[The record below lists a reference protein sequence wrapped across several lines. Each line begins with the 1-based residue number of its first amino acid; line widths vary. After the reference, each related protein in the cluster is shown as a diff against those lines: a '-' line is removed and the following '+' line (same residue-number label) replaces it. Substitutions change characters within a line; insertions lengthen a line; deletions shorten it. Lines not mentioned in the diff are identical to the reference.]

1 MGYYENIKCGN
12 CKHSFTGGYVR
23 SNGFLKTYL
32 GVPYIKC
39 PNCGSVNRT
48 NFKPYSTF
56 HIIEKIYHW
65 FSVIFRSTLFG
76 VIYGVIGAGVVNMLF
91 INSENILNRAG
102 ILIVIL
108 SVIGMNIYQIRGEL
122 KDIKDVEEEYEA
134 MT

>member
-1 MGYYENIKCGN
+1 
-12 CKHSFTGGYVR
+12 
-23 SNGFLKTYL
+23 
-32 GVPYIKC
+32 
-39 PNCGSVNRT
+39 
-48 NFKPYSTF
+48 
-56 HIIEKIYHW
+56 
-65 FSVIFRSTLFG
+65 VIFRSTLFG